1 VHYQLAA
8 LYHTLEQF
16 PDALQHYQ
24 EVAAHPEVKGL
35 EQYRD
40 LSNKTALQIEAYLAQ
55 LQ

>member
-1 VHYQLAA
+1 MHRLP
-8 LYHTLEQF
+8 F
-16 PDALQHYQ
+16 
-24 EVAAHPEVKGL
+24 VAVVGGSRLGATFVAEHPEVKGL